1 MKAHLLAASLLLGAV
16 VPLGAQAPCATKR
29 VVVDSALT
37 DVFTVLGGEG
47 RLVDE
52 LRREQ
57 GLSAESLNPVPV
69 NDPVVCTRMAAAF
82 NRIIAP
88 SLIFAVV
95 RVGNVYYA
103 RDPDQ
108 KRATGVI
115 TDTTYRVL
123 MRLGAEIPPPRKP
136 GKKP

>member
-1 MKAHLLAASLLLGAV
+1 MKAQLLAAGLLLGGV
-16 VPLGAQAPCATKR
+16 VSLGAQAPCNTKR
-29 VVVDSALT
+29 VVMDSALT

-47 RLVDE
+47 RLIDE

-57 GLSAESLNPVPV
+57 GLSAANLNPVPV
-69 NDPVVCTRMAAAF
+69 VDPVVCTKLAAAF
-82 NRIIAP
+82 NRIIPP
-88 SLIFAVV
+88 SMTFAVV
-95 RVGNVYYA
+95 RVGSVYYA

-123 MRLGAEIPPPRKP
+123 MRLGAEVPPPRTP
-136 GKKP
+136 GKRP